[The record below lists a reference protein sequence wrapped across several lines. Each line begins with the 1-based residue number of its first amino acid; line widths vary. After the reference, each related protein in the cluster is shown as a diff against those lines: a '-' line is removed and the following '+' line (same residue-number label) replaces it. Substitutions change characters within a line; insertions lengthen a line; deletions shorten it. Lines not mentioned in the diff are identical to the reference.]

1 MAIRGRNASGLLNQK
16 TSAQYAGNAT
26 AASAIFASL
35 RTSLL
40 LKEAGVTIVTGG
52 GAGTNVITVGTIR
65 PQLYAQIPGAG
76 AALVAS
82 IDGTLG
88 SGGEVAAGASVGTEY
103 TTRDGSLKFV
113 TAYQNAS
120 DRVFPKGT
128 KFSVAQQ
135 GNSAGNANDDFIA
148 YMQLEEFGAPPA

>member
-1 MAIRGRNASGLLNQK
+1 MSIRGRNASGLINQK
-16 TSAQYAGNAT
+16 LSASYAGNAT
-26 AASAIFASL
+26 AVSAIFAAL
-35 RTSLL
+35 RTSLF

-52 GAGTNVITVGTIR
+52 GAGTNAITVGTIR

-103 TTRDGSLKFV
+103 TSRDGTLKFAD
-113 TAYQNAS
+113 AYANAS
-120 DRVFPKGT
+120 DRIFPKGT

-135 GNSAGNANDDFIA
+135 GNSAGSANDAFVA
-148 YMQLEEFGAPPA
+148 YMQLEEAGAPPA